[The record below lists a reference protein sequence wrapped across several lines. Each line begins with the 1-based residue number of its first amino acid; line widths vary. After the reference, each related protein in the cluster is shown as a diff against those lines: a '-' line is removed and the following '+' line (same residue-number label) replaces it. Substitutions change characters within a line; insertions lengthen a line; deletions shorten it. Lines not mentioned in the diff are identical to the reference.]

1 MATAVS
7 LFDRA
12 AGIDPSN
19 GRIFQQRGGCKPT
32 LGDYAGC
39 VADLTAA
46 IQLGRDDSKSYV
58 YRGIANMKLKCLAA
72 ALADLSQAVLLNPD
86 NDEAFAFRAE
96 VKSLMGDRRGAV
108 EDMDGAHVIQPLTSH
123 DRNNRA
129 HYELTMN
136 ASDPDAAAH
145 TQAAHCATTP
155 AATPVVSCGVTSA
168 TLTNTPAADSNNSMA
183 ASDLYSFAHR
193 KRVDADLQGALAA
206 LDQAAQLQPKGDKI
220 FLERASVKMGLTDY
234 LGALQDL
241 DVVDQLGGF
250 TDKANVLK
258 MRSLVNGQ
266 LGNKHEALYLMDQAV
281 LLQPRNGE
289 LLQHRGAMKSHLQ
302 DWHGALADRD
312 AALEH
317 GTKTPTSFCLRG
329 SVLCTLGNESKALID
344 LNMADVLCP
353 NDVETFTWRA
363 YVNSDVG
370 NY

>member
-1 MATAVS
+1 MLRLNLAHLMPKRQRETLCELHSTVGDVATAVS

-108 EDMDGAHVIQPLTSH
+108 EDMDGAH
-123 DRNNRA
+123 
-129 HYELTMN
+129 
-136 ASDPDAAAH
+136 
-145 TQAAHCATTP
+145 
-155 AATPVVSCGVTSA
+155 
-168 TLTNTPAADSNNSMA
+168 
-183 ASDLYSFAHR
+183 
-193 KRVDADLQGALAA
+193 
-206 LDQAAQLQPKGDKI
+206 
-220 FLERASVKMGLTDY
+220 RASVKMGLTDY

-344 LNMADVLCP
+344 LNMAHVLCP